1 MTRSAG
7 VRARWTI
14 IAVSTLVV
22 GVWMCAVR
30 PAHGDST
37 TADAPPASSTPAVN
51 IVVQSGHTAEIR
63 ALEYARSGR
72 FFVTG
77 AKDST
82 IKVWAP
88 AGTLIR
94 TIATGFWVDYLALS
108 RDEQVML
115 AAQRTGRVEL
125 WSVEGKPLR
134 RLPPVPMAKGF
145 PAAVALSDDNRLAA
159 IGTSSRSIVVH
170 RLDGSGETWLADGGA
185 ASVDAL
191 VFTPDGSRLI
201 SAHGDGTLRIWSPD
215 GRLLKTMAAHDHPI
229 KALALS
235 PDGKTMA
242 TAGGFPYAE
251 QERGKDVST
260 KLWDLDGKPLG
271 QFRSHS
277 AASLRFTPDG
287 AQLVSGGQHDNRIHV
302 YTRAGQVASTLVVDT
317 GSRAVHRVAV
327 SADGQRIVTA
337 DGNFNP
343 PGLKIWSRAGELE
356 RSLERFSGNLSNVAM
371 APDGHTFVTLALD
384 RRVRVWSMSGRLLAS
399 LPGHGEAPT
408 ALAYA
413 PNGQYFA
420 SGGDE
425 VILWSRYGRKLG
437 TVGGLEDGAQS
448 LAFSPDSRYLL
459 CGDGGGTVHIVDL
472 EHRQTR
478 RLKAHDARVQAIAIH
493 PSGKLF
499 ATGSIREHV
508 RIWTAEGTLQ
518 GEHKFPDSKT
528 ATPVGSAFSLT
539 FSRDGQQLVAGT
551 SNRTDTIR
559 IFDLKAQPVASI
571 KTPHTLSN
579 GGAVLMSP
587 SGRWLAATANHL
599 IGVYEWPSRK
609 LVRVLRGHTGT
620 VEALAFTPDERFLVS
635 AAHDSTAR
643 VWKLADGYS
652 MALLSRGDDWIM
664 YTPDG
669 YFDASH
675 YGGELVAM
683 VRGLDTFSVD
693 QFATGLNRPDL
704 ILRRMG
710 IGSAEFLEHLNL
722 HHRKRLQRGRFREEA
737 TALELEAPEVRLIS
751 ATQEGKHAVLEA
763 EIQGKTPLQ
772 SYQVY
777 VNGVPVIPSGGKALT
792 GTSARVSERVELGE
806 GANKIEVSA
815 FNARGVEA
823 FRAHWSTTY
832 KGEVKGDLYFIG
844 FGVSQYKNPA
854 LNLQFAHK
862 DATDLAAL
870 MQRYQNHFRR
880 VVVKTYLNEAVTV
893 DNIRKARELLQDAK
907 VDDTVVVFISG
918 HGAYDLSREA
928 TYYYATHDVDL
939 KNLAGTAASFDQ
951 IESLV
956 RDIAPRRKLM
966 LIDTCESGEMDDVTR
981 ADIEAR
987 MRTAGLD
994 GRTSAALRQ
1003 DGAGRPRRVFLYDRD
1018 RYIYNDL
1025 TRRTG
1030 AIVFT
1035 ASHAGELSFESPS
1048 IQNGFFTREVV
1059 EALGSGQADANKDGT
1074 ITLGELQAYVSLNV
1088 ALKTGGLQR
1097 PTTDRDNVHQRFGFP
1112 LLR

>member
-1 MTRSAG
+1 VA
-7 VRARWTI
+7 RARRAPGAPII
-14 IAVSTLVV
+14 IALLILTLL
-22 GVWMCAVR
+22 AAT
-30 PAHGDST
+30 PAHAEST
-37 TADAPPASSTPAVN
+37 IAEAPAASSTPAVS
-51 IVVQSGHTAEIR
+51 IAVQSGHTAEIR
-63 ALEYARSGR
+63 ALEYARSGK

-88 AGTLIR
+88 GGTLIR
-94 TIATGFWVDYLALS
+94 TIVTGFWVDYLALS
-108 RDEQVML
+108 RDGHTVL
-115 AAQRTGRVEL
+115 AAQRPGRIEL
-125 WSVEGKPLR
+125 WSLEGKLLR
-134 RLPPVPMAKGF
+134 RLPPMPMPKGF
-145 PAAVALSDDNRLAA
+145 VASVALSDDNRLAA
-159 IGTSSRSIVVH
+159 VGTSSQNIVVH
-170 RLDGSGETWLADGGA
+170 RLDGGGETWMADGGA

-201 SAHGDGTLRIWSPD
+201 SAHGDGKLRIWSPSPE
-215 GRLLKTMAAHDHPI
+215 GRLIKTIAAHDYPI

-235 PDGKTMA
+235 PDGKTLA
-242 TAGGFPYAE
+242 TAGGFASLE
-251 QERGKDVST
+251 QERVANGQLHT
-260 KLWDLDGKPLG
+260 KLWELDGKPVG
-271 QFRSHS
+271 QFKSHS

-287 AQLVSGGQHDNRIHV
+287 AQLVSGGLHDNRVHV
-302 YTRAGQVASTLVVDT
+302 YTRAGQVVSTLVAGK
-317 GSRAVHRVAV
+317 GSRLVHRVAV

-356 RSLERFSGNLSNVAM
+356 RSLERFNGNLSNVAM
-371 APDGHTFVTLALD
+371 APDGNTFVTLALD
-384 RRVRVWSMSGRLLAS
+384 GRVRVWAMSGRLLAS
-399 LPGHGEAPT
+399 LTGHGEAPT
-408 ALAYA
+408 SLAYA

-425 VILWSRYGRKLG
+425 VILWSRFGRKLG
-437 TVGGLEDGAQS
+437 TVGGFKDGAES
-448 LAFSPDSRYLL
+448 LVFSPDSRYLF
-459 CGDGGGTVHIVDL
+459 CGDGAGTVHIFDL
-472 EHRQTR
+472 KDRQTR
-478 RLKAHDARVQAIAIH
+478 RLKVHDARVQALAIH
-493 PSGKLF
+493 PSGRFF

-508 RIWTAEGTLQ
+508 RIWTVDGVLL
-518 GEHKFPDSKT
+518 GEHKVAADKT
-528 ATPVGSAFSLT
+528 LMPVGSAFSLT
-539 FSRDGQQLVAGT
+539 FTHDGQQLIAGT

-559 IFDLKAQPVASI
+559 VFDLKAQPVASI
-571 KTPHTLSN
+571 KTPHTHTN

-587 SGRWLAATANHL
+587 SGRWLAATVNHL

-620 VEALAFTPDERFLVS
+620 VEALAFTPDERHLVS

-652 MALLSRGDDWIM
+652 MALLSRGDDWLM

-675 YGGELVAM
+675 YGGELVAI

-693 QFATGLNRPDL
+693 QFATALNRPDL
-704 ILRRMG
+704 VLRRMG
-710 IGSAEFLEHLNL
+710 IGSEEFLEHLNL
-722 HHRKRLQRGRFREEA
+722 HHKKRLQRGRFPEEA
-737 TALELEAPEVRLIS
+737 AALELEAPEVRLIS
-751 ATQEGKHAVLEA
+751 AKQEGKHAVLEA

-777 VNGVPVIPSGGKALT
+777 VNGVPVIPNSGKPIS
-792 GTSARVSERVELGE
+792 GTTARVSERVELGE
-806 GANKIEVSA
+806 GANFVEVSA

-832 KGEVKGDLYFIG
+832 RGEAKSDLYFIG

-893 DNIRKARELLQDAK
+893 DNIRKAKEVLQDAK
-907 VDDTVVVFISG
+907 VDDTVIVFISG

-951 IESLV
+951 IEALV

-966 LIDTCESGEMDDVTR
+966 LIDTCESGEIDDVTR
-981 ADIEAR
+981 ADIEAK

-1003 DGAGRPRRVFLYDRD
+1003 DGGGRPRRVFLYDRD

-1030 AIVFT
+1030 AIIFT
-1035 ASHAGELSFESPS
+1035 ASHAGELSFESPK
-1048 IQNGFFTREVV
+1048 IQNGFFTREIV
-1059 EALGSGQADANKDGT
+1059 EALASGQADANRDGS
-1074 ITLGELQAYVSLNV
+1074 ITLGELQSYVSLNV

-1097 PTTDRDNVHQRFGFP
+1097 PTTDRDNALQRFGFP
-1112 LLR
+1112 VLR